1 MLPACYSIETY
12 INVYGFNIMPC
23 SDKSNWVK
31 TNGAQVQPPI
41 YEKKVGRPPKSRR
54 KQPQEVQAQH
64 GAKLTR
70 HGVIITC
77 SWCHQENHNRAGCSL
92 RKLGIKPGQRN
103 ANQGSVQ
110 IDPPYVEPVIS
121 QEIGEPH
128 AAEVPVE
135 ETMLSQMLSET
146 SGFVEDRNQGPLPDC
161 TFISDNQLVARPIP
175 PTTALKIVKASVK
188 KRKAGG
194 NMDKSGENKKTKVG
208 GKKKTKAAANT
219 ADNL

>member
-1 MLPACYSIETY
+1 
-12 INVYGFNIMPC
+12 MPC

-31 TNGAQVQPPI
+31 TNGSEVKPPI

-54 KQPQEVQAQH
+54 KQPQEVQTQH

-77 SWCHQENHNRAGCSL
+77 SWCHQENHNTAGCSL
-92 RKLGIKPGQRN
+92 RKLGIKPGQR

-110 IDPPYVEPVIS
+110 IDPPYVEPVIT

-135 ETMLSQMLSET
+135 ETMLSLMLSET
-146 SGFVEDRNQGPLPDC
+146 SGVVEDRNQGPLPDC
-161 TFISDNQLVARPIP
+161 TFIAGNQPVARPIP
-175 PTTALKIVKASVK
+175 PTTALKNVKASVK

-194 NMDKSGENKKTKVG
+194 NMDKAGENKKTKVG